1 MTRVGNSQKLVII
14 MSGPTSFMT
23 SIQTDPSALAPLLE
37 AFRPGAEIYLPGATG
52 EPTLLRDAL
61 AADPERAREVRFT
74 SCLVPGMNDFD
85 HAALH
90 ATARMTTFLLP
101 PALRGSFEAGQ
112 VRVMPLAYSQTAT
125 YLGQRAR
132 FDLAVFHVC
141 PPDADGLC
149 SVGLAADFPGLVWSR
164 ARRRVALINHAMPR
178 APRGPRLPLAEFDLV
193 IEIDHPVIE
202 GREAAIGDETGRIA
216 DRIAALIPDGAAIQT
231 GIGGAPAA
239 ALTRLTGHRGLVIR
253 SGMITDGYAALARAG
268 ALDPDGVHITGALFG
283 SADFYAEVVETDLVT
298 LADTTITHGA
308 ASLAGVERFTSI
320 NGALEV
326 DLFGQVNSEWR
337 GERLVSG
344 VGGAPDFVRA
354 AARSPRGLSIIALA
368 STAGGGKI
376 SRIVPRLTS
385 PTVAISRADID
396 TVVTEHGA
404 ARLKDLGMEGRAQAL
419 IAIAD
424 PAHQAGL
431 AEAWGR
437 MRAGQ

>member
-1 MTRVGNSQKLVII
+1 MT
-14 MSGPTSFMT
+14 PT
-23 SIQTDPSALAPLLE
+23 QTDPSVLAPLLDE
-37 AFRPGAEIYLPGATG
+37 FRPGAEIYLPGATG
-52 EPTLLRDAL
+52 EPTLLRTAL

-90 ATARMTTFLLP
+90 RTAQMTTFLLP
-101 PALRGSFEAGQ
+101 PDLRASFEAGR
-112 VRVMPLAYSQTAT
+112 VRVMPLAYSETAT
-125 YLGQRAR
+125 YLGQRAS
-132 FDLAVFHVC
+132 FDVAVFHVC
-141 PPDADGLC
+141 PPDANGLC
-149 SVGLAADFPGLVWSR
+149 SVGIAADFPGLVWGR
-164 ARRRVALINHAMPR
+164 ARRRIALINHAMPR
-178 APRGPRLPLAEFDLV
+178 PPRGPRLPVADFDVV

-202 GREAAIGDETGRIA
+202 GRDAAISEETGRIA

-239 ALTRLTGHRGLVIR
+239 ALTRLTGHRALVIR
-253 SGMITDGYAALARAG
+253 SGMITDGYAGLAKAG
-268 ALDPDGVHITGALFG
+268 ALDRDSRHITGALFG
-283 SADFYAEVVETDLVT
+283 SAGFYGDVVDMDLVT
-298 LADTTITHGA
+298 LADTTVTHSA

-354 AARSPRGLSIIALA
+354 AARSLGGLSIIALA

-404 ARLKDLGMEGRAQAL
+404 ALLKDLGLEDRAQAL

-431 AEAWGR
+431 AETWGK
-437 MRAGQ
+437 MRAAM